1 MSITDVLPSKY
12 TDVDWNYILTDMQSR
27 IDLDQYDIAQRKM
40 LIKEIRRLRTDNMVL
55 KIAIEL
61 INEEIPNPKTREEV
75 NDLLRSILSDYVHDP
90 AQAARDEDWDR
101 DVN

>member
-1 MSITDVLPSKY
+1 MSIIDVLPSEM
-12 TDVDWNYILTDMQSR
+12 TDVDWNHYLTEMQNR
-27 IDLDQYDIAQRKM
+27 IEHDEYDIRQRKF
-40 LIKEIRRLRTDNMVL
+40 LVKEIRRLRSMNRTL